1 MVAEHDEDSG
11 TLPDG
16 IDFERPCV
24 ARVYDYL
31 LGGSHNFA
39 VDRAAADRYLARV
52 PEIAAAVRANRSF
65 LRRAV
70 RHATDA
76 GVRQFL
82 DLGSGLPTAG
92 NVHEAAPEARVVYVD
107 SEPAAVAHGRTML
120 AGASDRVAMLHAD
133 LRDVDAVL
141 GAPQVRELLDLDR
154 PVGVLLVGVLH
165 FVPAGEDLAGLVGK
179 YRVAMA
185 PGSHLVVSAA
195 TEDGDGFDWA
205 SRQSLH
211 AGFHTLARSEVT
223 RLFDGFE
230 LVDPGLVHATRW
242 RPDSAQPSDE
252 LVAKL
257 PGVVGV
263 GRL

>member
-1 MVAEHDEDSG
+1 MAEHDEDSG

-16 IDFERPCV
+16 IDFERPSV

-39 VDRAAADRYLARV
+39 VDRTAADTYVARI
-52 PEIAAAVRANRSF
+52 PEIAAATRANRSF

-70 RHATDA
+70 RYATES
-76 GVRQFL
+76 GIRQFL

-92 NVHEAAPEARVVYVD
+92 NVHEAAPEASVVYVD
-107 SEPAAVAHGRTML
+107 SEAAAIAHGRAML
-120 AGASDRVAMLHAD
+120 GGTGRVRMLHAD

-141 GAPQVRELLDLDR
+141 GSPEVREVLDLNE
-154 PVGVLLVGVLH
+154 PVGILLLGVLH
-165 FVPAGEDLAGLVGK
+165 FIPVGTDLSGLIGK

-185 PGSHLVVSAA
+185 PGSQLMVSAA
-195 TEDGDGFDWA
+195 IRESDDGFDWT

-211 AGFHTLARSEVT
+211 AGFRTLARADVE

-230 LVDPGLVHATRW
+230 LVDPGIVHATRW
-242 RPDSAQPSDE
+242 RPDMSQPSDE

-257 PGVVGV
+257 PGVVGIA
-263 GRL
+263 RL